1 MGRGIQAPWTNPD
14 LQRLFKAWRDGEE
27 IDVICARFNRT
38 EGAIRSQLFVAGVK
52 RTPKKLSQ
60 LRRDIVN
67 RYWFDLQCLQQK
79 RLKDERDSPVEL

>member
-27 IDVICARFNRT
+27 IDVICARFGRT
-38 EGAIRSQLFVAGVK
+38 EVAIRAQLFEAGGK
-52 RTPKKLSQ
+52 RTPEKLSQ

-67 RYWFDLQCLQQK
+67 RYWREVK
-79 RLKDERDSPVEL
+79 G